1 LQRHLSKVSVLLRF
15 SQSKE
20 IEQGEV
26 NDWLTLLVTT
36 QGIV

>member
-1 LQRHLSKVSVLLRF
+1 LLRF

-26 NDWLTLLVTT
+26 NGWLTLLVTT
-36 QGIV
+36 QKV